1 MDSGDTIGARK
12 ALLGPEDSEVWP
24 SGHLDPRRA
33 GESGHPGLREEG
45 LEIESCVS
53 EKGLGNLNASIQV
66 LMDLEE
72 E

>member
-1 MDSGDTIGARK
+1 MELVRVSGGVGGTEGLQAGE
-12 ALLGPEDSEVWP
+12 APLGI
-24 SGHLDPRRA
+24 LYPRRA